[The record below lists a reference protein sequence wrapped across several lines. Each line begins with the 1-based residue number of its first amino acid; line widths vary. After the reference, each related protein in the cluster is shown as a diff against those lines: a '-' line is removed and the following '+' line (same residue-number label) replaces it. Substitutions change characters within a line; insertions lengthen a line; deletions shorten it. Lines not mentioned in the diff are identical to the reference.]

1 MAGKPTK
8 SEGTISPFT
17 WISLL
22 AIIVSLAWAGVQLT
36 HRPKAAPAAQQQAS
50 PPAAPAEQP
59 AEAPAQPPPSSGE
72 RMNG

>member
-8 SEGTISPFT
+8 SEGSISPFT

-22 AIIVSLAWAGVQLT
+22 AIIASLAWVGVKLT
-36 HRPKAAPAAQQQAS
+36 HRPKAAPAAQQTA

-59 AEAPAQPPPSSGE
+59 AQAPEQAPPSSGE